1 MIAPPALAVARLT
14 KRFGRI
20 PAADGISLSLQAGD
34 RFALIGPNGAGKS
47 TFIDLVTGRLAPDAG
62 TIHLGGHDATGLGE
76 AARVRLGLAR
86 TFQVRPLMQGLTPG
100 EHLGLA
106 ILGRE
111 GRLGRLFTR
120 FDAQAATRREAQ
132 ETLDRL
138 GLGRQIDTPVETL
151 AYGEQRLVEVAL
163 ALVLRPRLLLLDEPS
178 AGVPR
183 GDARRLLEVLRAL
196 PASLT
201 VLMIEH
207 DMDMVFGFAGRVG
220 VLAEGRLI
228 CEGTP
233 QAVAADAEVRKVYLG
248 RFNHEHRRA

>member
-1 MIAPPALAVARLT
+1 MSRPPALAVARLT
-14 KRFGRI
+14 KRFGQI
-20 PAADGISLSLQAGD
+20 AAADDISLFLQAGD

-62 TIHLGGHDATGLGE
+62 MIHMSGQDVTGLGE
-76 AARVRLGLAR
+76 AARVKLGLAR

-111 GRLGRLFTR
+111 GQLARLFAR
-120 FDAQAATRREAQ
+120 FDAQASPRQEAL

-138 GLGRQIDTPVETL
+138 GLAAQIDSPVETL
-151 AYGEQRLVEVAL
+151 PYGEQRLVEVAL
-163 ALVLRPRLLLLDEPS
+163 ALVQRPRLLLLDEPS
-178 AGVPR
+178 AGVSR
-183 GDARRLLEVLRAL
+183 GEARRLLEVLRAL

-207 DMDMVFGFAGRVG
+207 DMDMVFGFASRVG

-233 QAVAADAEVRKVYLG
+233 QAVAADAQVQKIYLG
-248 RFNHEHRRA
+248 RVNHEHRRA